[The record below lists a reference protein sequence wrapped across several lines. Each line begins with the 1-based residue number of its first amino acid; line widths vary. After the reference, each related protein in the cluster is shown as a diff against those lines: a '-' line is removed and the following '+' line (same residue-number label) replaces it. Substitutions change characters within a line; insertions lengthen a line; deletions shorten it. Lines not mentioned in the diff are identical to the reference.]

1 MEGAMTTSEYNMADT
16 PRELYE
22 QLPDWNWKWL
32 MALGALMVL
41 GGVVAFLN
49 PFIASLTVE
58 LVAGFAF
65 GLVGAMQL
73 WLAVTARAQAMGDRW
88 LTGALGVLLL
98 LLAVSLL
105 VNPLAGLVTLTIMVA
120 VLFAMMGVMRMVMA
134 WRVRPREGW
143 GWMMASGVLSVAL
156 AVLIVLALPDVALGI
171 LGLFLGLDLTFSGI
185 ATIMVSWHIRQRQA

>member
-1 MEGAMTTSEYNMADT
+1 MATSEHHMADT
-16 PRELYE
+16 PRELHE

-65 GLVGAMQL
+65 GIVGAMQL
-73 WLAVTARAQAMGDRW
+73 WLAVTARGQAMGERW

-105 VNPLAGLVTLTIMVA
+105 ANPLAGLVTLTIMVA
-120 VLFAMMGVMRMVMA
+120 VLFAMMGAMRMVMA

-156 AVLIVLALPDVALGI
+156 AALIVLALPDVALGI

-185 ATIMVSWHIRQRQA
+185 ATIMVSWHIRKRQA